1 MEEKVVKLE
10 KKRDDLEKGIDES
23 EKNNDELE
31 KKVDLLEKNND
42 DLEKTVDNLEKEIEE
57 LKSEKDSTSS
67 VTSGGCAAVKVGTK
81 VILYRQIVFL
91 VFCMSKTYDF
101 SPFFL
106 FFICN
111 I

>member
-1 MEEKVVKLE
+1 MPNRPNPIFP
-10 KKRDDLEKGIDES
+10 KKFAGLPLVWHFSLPRQFFLR
-23 EKNNDELE
+23 LP
-31 KKVDLLEKNND
+31 LEKNNN
-42 DLEKTVDNLEKEIEE
+42 DLDNKLGKLEKEIEE

>member
-1 MEEKVVKLE
+1 MLP
-10 KKRDDLEKGIDES
+10 
-23 EKNNDELE
+23 
-31 KKVDLLEKNND
+31 LEKNNN
-42 DLEKTVDNLEKEIEE
+42 DLDNKLGKLEKEIEE